1 MLKKTSCS
9 KQLGKKTK
17 TQRSEKW
24 ARKWPGLVIFLDTFL
39 FEWMGKNSEV
49 FWEFHNNSDKSLP
62 KVTSQY
68 SQMGPRNDVKY
79 VGAFSKLRD
88 EILGGRRRR
97 RNWIGSL
104 NFKVKHYYVQ
114 FISIKNSPGV
124 IGGAVKWGEAVAVLL
139 LYAGGAVSEILLFT

>member
-1 MLKKTSCS
+1 MAWVGDLFRHF
-9 KQLGKKTK
+9 LIRMNG
-17 TQRSEKW
+17 EK
-24 ARKWPGLVIFLDTFL
+24 
-39 FEWMGKNSEV
+39 V

-97 RNWIGSL
+97 NWIGSL

-114 FISIKNSPGV
+114 FVLIKNSPGV
-124 IGGAVKWGEAVAVLL
+124 IGGAVK
-139 LYAGGAVSEILLFT
+139 